1 MAQATVPSGE
11 QTLPSVKLDL
21 SYSLITL
28 GSTTLWGVLSGWLF
42 YFYLPPEG
50 EGTTLVP
57 AALFGVAL
65 FANRAI
71 DAVIDPPIGYLSDH
85 TRSRWGR
92 RLPYMA
98 ASALPLL
105 IFFVLLW
112 TPPVKGESIW
122 NLVYL
127 AVILELYNIA
137 YSFLHIPHDALLPEL
152 ALTDRHRVR
161 LSTWSAGFQ
170 TLAMILSAMAGWLIQ
185 LQGYV
190 RMALLYALA
199 MLPFFY
205 LPFLVLRER
214 PERQIAAQDRLGF
227 RQSFVATLRNRAF
240 LIYTATWALYWAMM
254 TIIPAVMPYI
264 VTEICLLPTAETVY
278 FYVLSVPVSV
288 LCYPLVMW
296 LAGRLGKW
304 RVFTG
309 SLLASGLALIALL
322 FVGDWL
328 PISLRVQ
335 GLIWVALQAI
345 MVTGVMVLSPVLAAE
360 LTDYDEKLTGQRREG
375 TYYATWGLLDNIV
388 SGAASALIP
397 LFLLMG
403 RSASDPNGP
412 LGVRAVVILG
422 GVLMLAAFV
431 IFTRYPLRQGIA
443 GAGAPAEGG

>member
-1 MAQATVPSGE
+1 MARVTVPQGE
-11 QTLPSVKLDL
+11 QVLPSARLDL
-21 SYSLITL
+21 SYSMITL

-50 EGTTLVP
+50 EGVALVP

-65 FANRAI
+65 FANRVV

-112 TPPVKGESIW
+112 TPPVKSESIW

-127 AVILELYNIA
+127 SVILELYNIA

-152 ALTDRHRVR
+152 AGTDRHRVR
-161 LSTWSAGFQ
+161 LSSWSAASQ
-170 TLAMILSAMAGWLIQ
+170 TLAMILSAVAGLLIQ
-185 LQGYV
+185 VQGYV

-205 LPFLVLRER
+205 LPLLVLRER
-214 PERQIAAQDRLGF
+214 PDRQIAAQDRLGF
-227 RQSFVATLRNRAF
+227 RQSFVTTLRNRAF
-240 LIYTATWALYWAMM
+240 LIYTATWALYWGMM
-254 TIIPAVMPYI
+254 TIIPAVIPYI

-296 LAGRLGKW
+296 LASRFGKW

-328 PISLRVQ
+328 PLPLRVQ
-335 GLIWVALQAI
+335 GLIWVALQAV
-345 MVTGVMVLSPVLAAE
+345 MVTGVMILSPVLAAE
-360 LTDYDEKLTGQRREG
+360 LTDYDAKLTGQRREG
-375 TYYATWGLLDNIV
+375 AYYATWGLLDNVV

-397 LFLLMG
+397 LFLLLG
-403 RSASDPNGP
+403 RSASDPRGP
-412 LGVRAVVILG
+412 LGVRAVVAVG
-422 GVLMLAAFV
+422 GLMMLAAFV
-431 IFTRYPLRQGIA
+431 VFTRYPLRRGVA
-443 GAGAPAEGG
+443 DAVVAVEGG